1 MTNRFRIVL
10 ALALMSL
17 THLCAPALAEA
28 PATISVDKWSVFG
41 ATARYGH
48 DAAVAGGDMVQIH
61 AEKHPSPVR
70 PWDSGAAT
78 RLPFA
83 LHRGERT
90 SATFWARSDTKMT
103 VPVTLQGATPPYTG
117 FAVKAIVL
125 TPTWQQFSIS
135 GTAPTDLAADSQNL
149 SVLIGLASGDVFLG
163 PAVWTR
169 GDVTSNEMVP
179 ADPVTHVEDVRIA
192 TQPDVTIEGTLRTP
206 RGNGPFPLVICLS
219 GSGPGPRGA
228 FKLFGDRLLAK
239 GIATFDYDK
248 RGVGKSTGHFDDR
261 IPLIQADAA
270 AVVRALRERP
280 HIDRAHIAICGLS
293 QGGVIGPLVAAD
305 DPEIAAVVTFSG
317 PAGSNPKMFLDGM
330 RAQLRSGGRSPA
342 SIDHICEAVYAWM
355 QARSAKEPVERIRA
369 LRAAAVEAFASDGR
383 TRENAEGAVAIL
395 DTPVLL
401 SMYEV
406 QPSAALTRIKVPVLA
421 LYGDKDTVIDIAN
434 AVPEAKIALRN
445 NPDATVVVI
454 PGASHAFRIGD
465 AEQGYPFSIP
475 RVLDLVPDW
484 LAQRLRPAKD
494 VTGK

>member
-1 MTNRFRIVL
+1 MTNNVRIVL
-10 ALALMSL
+10 ALTLMSL
-17 THLCAPALAEA
+17 VHLCAPALAEA
-28 PATISVDKWSVFG
+28 PATAGIDKWNVFG
-41 ATARYGH
+41 ATASYGR
-48 DAAVAGGDMVQIH
+48 DAAVAGGEIVQIH
-61 AEKHPSPVR
+61 VEEHTSPVR

-83 LHRGERT
+83 LHRGERV
-90 SATFWARSDTKMT
+90 SATFWARSDAQMT

-117 FAVKAIVL
+117 FAVKAVGL
-125 TPTWQQFSIS
+125 TPAWKQFSIS
-135 GTAPTDLAADSQNL
+135 GTAPSDLAAGSQNL
-149 SVLIGLASGDVFLG
+149 AVLIGLASGDVFLG
-163 PAVWTR
+163 PVVWTR
-169 GDVTSNEMVP
+169 GDVGTSEVAP
-179 ADPVTHVEDVRIA
+179 ADPANHVEDVRIA
-192 TQPDVTIEGTLRTP
+192 TQPDVTIEGTLRIP
-206 RGNGPFPLVICLS
+206 RGNGPFPLVVCLS

-228 FKLFGDRLLAK
+228 FKLLGDRLLAK
-239 GIATFDYDK
+239 GIAIFDYDK

-270 AVVRALRERP
+270 AVVRALRARP
-280 HIDRAHIAICGLS
+280 DIDHAHVAICGLS

-305 DPEIAAVVTFSG
+305 DPEIAAVVTLSG

-355 QARSAKEPVERIRA
+355 QSRSAKEPAERIKA

-383 TRENAEGAVAIL
+383 SRENAEGAVAIL

-434 AVPEAKIALRN
+434 AVPEAKMALRN

-454 PGASHAFRIGD
+454 PGASHAFRYGD

-475 RVLDLVPDW
+475 QVLDLVSNW
-484 LAQRLRPAKD
+484 LAQRLRPATD
-494 VTGK
+494 GTGK